1 MKKILTASLVAMM
14 AVTAA
19 RADIASTKY
28 VDDADKVITDS
39 IGVVPTGKTVVGMI
53 GEAQTAATY
62 DDTEVRGLISDNAD
76 AIAAEASRADTA
88 EKANAQAI
96 ADMDTAYKAA
106 DTALDGKITAEATA
120 RSDADTAI
128 NTKIGEVPTGK
139 TVVGMIGEA
148 QTAATYDD
156 TEVRGLISDNA
167 DAIAAEALRADTAE
181 KANAQAIA
189 DMDTAYK
196 AADTA
201 LDGKIT
207 AEATARSDADTAI
220 NTKIGEVPTGK
231 TVVGMIGE
239 AQTAATYDDT
249 AVRGLISDNA
259 DAIAAETSRAEAEEA
274 EIRAEFAAADT
285 ALDTAYKAADTAL
298 DGKIT
303 AEATARSDAD
313 TAINTKIGEVPTGK
327 TVVGMI
333 GEAQTAAT
341 YDDTAVRGLI
351 SDNADAIAAETS
363 RAEAEEAEIRA
374 EFAAADTALD
384 TAKQGKSTKLS
395 LGAEGGAWVD
405 LTSATANYQ
414 TTGTYS
420 LTLVNG
426 TPYWTEVK

>member
-207 AEATARSDADTAI
+207 AEATARSDAD
-220 NTKIGEVPTGK
+220 
-231 TVVGMIGE
+231 
-239 AQTAATYDDT
+239 
-249 AVRGLISDNA
+249 
-259 DAIAAETSRAEAEEA
+259 
-274 EIRAEFAAADT
+274 
-285 ALDTAYKAADTAL
+285 
-298 DGKIT
+298 
-303 AEATARSDAD
+303 
-313 TAINTKIGEVPTGK
+313 
-327 TVVGMI
+327 
-333 GEAQTAAT
+333 
-341 YDDTAVRGLI
+341 
-351 SDNADAIAAETS
+351 
-363 RAEAEEAEIRA
+363 
-374 EFAAADTALD
+374 
-384 TAKQGKSTKLS
+384 
-395 LGAEGGAWVD
+395 
-405 LTSATANYQ
+405 
-414 TTGTYS
+414 
-420 LTLVNG
+420 
-426 TPYWTEVK
+426 